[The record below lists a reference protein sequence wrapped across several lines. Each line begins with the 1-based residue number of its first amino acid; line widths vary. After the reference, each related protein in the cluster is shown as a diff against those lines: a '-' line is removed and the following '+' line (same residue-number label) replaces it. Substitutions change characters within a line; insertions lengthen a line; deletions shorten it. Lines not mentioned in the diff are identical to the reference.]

1 MASTQYKKINR
12 LLKLP
17 NLNKMSSATL
27 ELEPDV
33 ATFTDLI
40 KDQLK
45 PEVQRIDHEGYY
57 PEGFMRNYGEAGA
70 FYPVTEAGQFYR
82 AIDNCSLVGE
92 TCGSTAFS
100 IWCHNTCLW
109 YLTNTENKSLKDKY
123 HSRVAFGKKLGA
135 TGLSNPVKSFFGIE
149 KMKLHGERTSN
160 GYKVKGSLPWVS
172 NLLENHVFGGIFDTK
187 EGPVFALFDC
197 SKPGVRLRPSGPF
210 IALEGTATQAVSF
223 LDAEIPDEM
232 IIALDAKA
240 FLAKVKA
247 GFIMLQLGIGL
258 GLMRGAISDMHRAN
272 KTLGHTNCYLPDSP
286 DFFSDELLKLE
297 DRTRELASDPVH
309 SALDVG
315 SFKKVLQLR
324 LDAAETT
331 RRTTYAGFLHQGS
344 RGYLE
349 RGSGQRRVREG
360 MFFDILSPSTKHL
373 RQWIKSIEN

>member
-1 MASTQYKKINR
+1 MSTVNQ
-12 LLKLP
+12 
-17 NLNKMSSATL
+17 
-27 ELEPDV
+27 EVE
-33 ATFTDLI
+33 
-40 KDQLK
+40 LK
-45 PEVQRIDHEGYY
+45 PILFEDIIQDKLRPDVQRIDHEGYY
-57 PEGFMRNYGEAGA
+57 PESFMREYGEAGA
-70 FYPVTEAGQFYR
+70 FYPVTEPGNLYQ
-82 AIDNCSLVGE
+82 AIENCSLVGQ

-109 YLTNTENKSLKDKY
+109 YLTNTENTYLRDTYLKRLSY
-123 HSRVAFGKKLGA
+123 AEKLGA

-149 KMKLHGERTSN
+149 KMKLKGERTAN
-160 GYKVKGSLPWVS
+160 GYRVKGSLPWVS
-172 NLLENHVFGGIFDTK
+172 NLLEDHVFGGIFDTT

-197 SKPGVRLRPSGPF
+197 SKPGVRLRPAGPF

-223 LDAEIPDEM
+223 LDAEIPDQM
-232 IIALDAKA
+232 IISFDAKA

-272 KTLGHTNCYLPDSP
+272 KTLGHTNCYLPEGP
-286 DFFSDELLKLE
+286 EVFEKELSQLE
-297 DRTRELASDPVH
+297 QRTKELASDPVY
-309 SALDVG
+309 SAMNDEE
-315 SFKKVLQLR
+315 FIKVLQLR
-324 LDAAETT
+324 LDAAEIT

-373 RQWIKSIEN
+373 RQWIKSLENN

>member
-1 MASTQYKKINR
+1 MST
-12 LLKLP
+12 
-17 NLNKMSSATL
+17 ATL
-27 ELEPDV
+27 ELKSPQIS
-33 ATFTDLI
+33 FTDIILD
-40 KDQLK
+40 KLK
-45 PEVQRIDHEGYY
+45 PDVQRIDHEGYY
-57 PEGFMRNYGEAGA
+57 PESFMRDYGEAGA
-70 FYPVTEAGQFYR
+70 FYPVTEANNFYQ
-82 AIDNCSLVGE
+82 AIDNCALVGE

-109 YLTNTENKSLKDKY
+109 YLTNTENTYLRDKY
-123 HSRVAFGKKLGA
+123 LHRLSFAKKLGA

-149 KMKLHGERTSN
+149 KMKLKGERTAN
-160 GYKVKGSLPWVS
+160 GYRVKGSLPWVS
-172 NLLENHVFGGIFDTK
+172 NLLENHVFGGIFDTT

-223 LDAEIPDEM
+223 MDAEIPDQM
-232 IIALDAKA
+232 IISFDAKA

-258 GLMRGAISDMHRAN
+258 GLMRGAIKDMYKAN
-272 KTLGHTNCYLPDSP
+272 KTLGHTNCYLPEGP
-286 DFFSDELLKLE
+286 AVFEKELSDLE
-297 DRTRELASDPVH
+297 ERAKNLASDPVY
-309 SALDVG
+309 SAMNEEEFL
-315 SFKKVLQLR
+315 KVLQLR
-324 LDAAETT
+324 LDAAEIT

-373 RQWIKSIEN
+373 RQWIESLKNK

>member
-1 MASTQYKKINR
+1 MST
-12 LLKLP
+12 
-17 NLNKMSSATL
+17 ATL
-27 ELEPDV
+27 ELKSPQIS
-33 ATFTDLI
+33 FTDIILD
-40 KDQLK
+40 KLK
-45 PEVQRIDHEGYY
+45 PDVQRIDHQGYY
-57 PEGFMRNYGEAGA
+57 PESFMRDYGEAGA
-70 FYPVTEAGQFYR
+70 FYPVTEANNFYQ
-82 AIDNCSLVGE
+82 AIDNCALVGE

-109 YLTNTENKSLKDKY
+109 YLTNTENTYLRDKY
-123 HSRVAFGKKLGA
+123 LHRLSFAKKLGA

-149 KMKLHGERTSN
+149 KMKLKGERTAN
-160 GYKVKGSLPWVS
+160 GYRVKGSLPWVS
-172 NLLENHVFGGIFDTK
+172 NLLENHVFGGIFDTT

-223 LDAEIPDEM
+223 MDAEIPDQM
-232 IIALDAKA
+232 IISFDAKA

-258 GLMRGAISDMHRAN
+258 GLMRGAIKDMYKAN
-272 KTLGHTNCYLPDSP
+272 KTLGHTNCYLPEGP
-286 DFFSDELLKLE
+286 EVFEKELSDLE
-297 DRTRELASDPVH
+297 ERAKNLASDPVY
-309 SALDVG
+309 SAMNEEEFL
-315 SFKKVLQLR
+315 KVLQLR
-324 LDAAETT
+324 LDAAEIT

-373 RQWIKSIEN
+373 RQWIESLKNK